1 VSADGSLFPY
11 PRGKTPEQLYET
23 LRVLADRLNQAQ
35 GGDAT
40 DLTALQASIAEAQ
53 GDIADILVTLEGI
66 ETGGALTPQQAFELS
81 LVTAVDTMMGSIS
94 KSVLDSIKQSQ
105 MAAEATIRALLE
117 GQKNKTSIRVEQ
129 IARQTDT
136 ESFTS
141 QLSAFEAQL
150 GLALASITEE
160 IIARTDADSA
170 LAEVDQTI
178 TTALNGNIASVSV
191 LSSSIDG
198 IESKFAVTLNENGQV
213 TGVIQL
219 DGTPMGSTFTVVANM
234 FLVAQPSVSG
244 GAAVPVFSISNVNG
258 VPKLVLRGDMIADGG
273 ITASKI
279 TASSLAAINAVLGDV
294 TTARIRSPNGKL
306 DINALGNSPY
316 IRLTNT

>member
-11 PRGKTPEQLYET
+11 PRGKSPEQLYET

-105 MAAEATIRALLE
+105 TAAEATIRALLE
-117 GQKNKTSIRVEQ
+117 GQKNKTAIRVEQ
-129 IARQTDT
+129 TARLTDT
-136 ESFTS
+136 EAFTS
-141 QLSAFEAQL
+141 QLTTFEAQL

-178 TTALNGNIASVSV
+178 TTALNGNIAQVQI

-198 IESKFAVTLNENGQV
+198 IESKFAVTLNANGQV
-213 TGVIQL
+213 TGIVQL
-219 DGTPMGSTFTVVANM
+219 DGTAAGTTFTVVANK
-234 FLVAQPSVSG
+234 FLIAQPDAAG
-244 GAAVPVFSISNVNG
+244 GAAVDVFTISNVGG
-258 VPKLVLRGDMIADGG
+258 VPKLAFRGDMFGDGS
-273 ITASKI
+273 ITAAKI
-279 TASSLAAINAVLGDV
+279 TAASLAAISAVLGDV